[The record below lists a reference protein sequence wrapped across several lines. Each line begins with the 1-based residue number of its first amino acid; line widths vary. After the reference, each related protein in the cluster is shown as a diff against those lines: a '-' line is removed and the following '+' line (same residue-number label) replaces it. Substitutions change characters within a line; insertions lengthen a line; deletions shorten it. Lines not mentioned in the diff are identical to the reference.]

1 MEAPKPIEINLGE
14 EKLKEEKIFTIN
26 SENKIYNLD
35 IINFNSFIKFYCF
48 YLTED
53 NKYEFEKKYFLEEL
67 KSNKYLSICD
77 SIDEVYSQLKI
88 ELDKNNV
95 DIKENKEDII
105 LKININ
111 HIKAKDISFKLDK
124 KIKDIKETIE
134 DLKDEI
140 SFLKKENK
148 FLKASIEKLENQNTN
163 INNNLINLNNDNKL
177 LLEKIS
183 KLEKIVENNGQM
195 NLMKI
200 QNNEQMMRP
209 QIMQS
214 QNIFNN
220 LATNQKGKL
229 VIFRRSGLGSQGPPI
244 MISFSGDEKVYEL
257 IQIYRKKS
265 GDNDDTKKFVFNAK
279 VININLT
286 ANELGLT
293 DGCNI
298 FVLKSK

>member
-1 MEAPKPIEINLGE
+1 MEAPKPIETNLGE

-177 LLEKIS
+177 LLEKIA
-183 KLEKIVENNGQM
+183 KLEKIIENNGKM
-195 NLMKI
+195 NLMQI
-200 QNNEQMMRP
+200 PNNEQMMRP

-214 QNIFNN
+214 QNIFND
-220 LATNQKGKL
+220 LATNQKGKH
-229 VIFRRSGLGSQGPPI
+229 VIFRLSGQGSQGPPI
-244 MISFSGDEKVYEL
+244 MISFSGDEKVSEL
-257 IQIYRKKS
+257 IQAYRTKS

-279 VININLT
+279 VINRNFI
-286 ANELGLT
+286 ANEVGLT

-298 FVLKSK
+298 FVIKFK